1 MKKIPET
8 IGRRKFLAYGISL
21 GSLLSMNNSFGSFGN
36 FSQVDIVIVGSGLAG
51 LTCGCLALELGA
63 SSVVILEK
71 EPIIGGTSATTN
83 GFWTV
88 GGTKLQ
94 KEFGIEDSDEEF
106 FNDMLR
112 IGNFEN
118 NKTLV
123 HLFVEANH
131 RQFDWVL
138 SQGITPKAI
147 VSAEGKQRA
156 HLFDINELMEMHRRY
171 FVEHGGIIQTS
182 SKVVDFIFKDSTV
195 KGIVYTHKSKKK
207 YLESRLGVLLA
218 TGGFSRNKR
227 LIKKYAPTLLK
238 AEVVAAEGAT
248 GDGLEMAVKLGAQI
262 IDTENIKASFGFL
275 RNPASMDDLSLIQ
288 YSGAVIVNQKGKRFV
303 NESLPYKQLADHALR
318 QNGRETFVIFDEN
331 IRLQAMKQP
340 PDNLIWNQIEKRILE
355 KRVFRSDT
363 LFTAA
368 ENAGLNGLEV
378 QQTIRKYNNN
388 ILSNK
393 EDEFKRLGLPGANQL
408 RPLVLI
414 QKKPF
419 YVFPTTPAIIGT
431 YCGIVIDKCGRVLNP
446 QAKPIHGLWAAGEIL
461 GGIHGA
467 SFIMGTALAKAAAF
481 GRVAAFSMVRG
492 NYLV

>member
-1 MKKIPET
+1 
-8 IGRRKFLAYGISL
+8 
-21 GSLLSMNNSFGSFGN
+21 
-36 FSQVDIVIVGSGLAG
+36 
-51 LTCGCLALELGA
+51 
-63 SSVVILEK
+63 
-71 EPIIGGTSATTN
+71 
-83 GFWTV
+83 
-88 GGTKLQ
+88 
-94 KEFGIEDSDEEF
+94 
-106 FNDMLR
+106 
-112 IGNFEN
+112 
-118 NKTLV
+118 
-123 HLFVEANH
+123 
-131 RQFDWVL
+131 
-138 SQGITPKAI
+138 
-147 VSAEGKQRA
+147 
-156 HLFDINELMEMHRRY
+156 MEMHRRY